1 MSSHVP
7 PVRFTPQGLQIPTE
21 TEVLN
26 GVLAD
31 FNDAFGG
38 GLNLNLETPQG
49 QLASSL
55 AAVIADK
62 NDLIAELVNQV
73 HPDYADGIMQDA
85 VAKIYFLER
94 KPATDS
100 TVDCEFT
107 GLPGTQ
113 IPQGFIVQDAD
124 GNNWTLQQPLGIP
137 AGGTVTGRLA
147 FSGSLN
153 APAHSVNRIYRSLV
167 GLDRADNPRAAVP
180 GRPQESRA
188 EFAERRRR
196 SVAVNAQG
204 TVQAVYAN
212 VFALDGVRDVYV
224 ADNPKGQSVQLGAG
238 RHTLKPHSIYV
249 AAVGGSDK
257 EIAETILRY
266 AGSGCDFN
274 GNTEI
279 TVYDENY
286 SEPKP
291 AYQVAFMR
299 PAELPVYFRIKVERG
314 AALGFQTALK
324 QAVINAFNNGQARIG
339 ATLYAI
345 GYVQPLVQAVPEVR
359 ILDVEIG
366 LSAGAMG
373 NSVAVGIDQTPIV
386 RAEHIEVVSL

>member
-55 AAVIADK
+55 AAVIANK
-62 NDLIAELVNQV
+62 NNVIAELVNQI
-73 HPDYADGIMQDA
+73 HPEYAEGVMQDA
-85 VAKIYFLER
+85 IAQIYFLQR

-100 TVDCEFT
+100 AVVCEFV

-113 IPQGFIVQDAD
+113 IPQGFIVQDSA
-124 GNNWTLQQPLGIP
+124 GNQWALQQEIGIP
-137 AGGTVTGRLA
+137 IGGKVSGTLITAGQIE
-147 FSGSLN
+147 
-153 APAHSVNRIYRSLV
+153 APAHSVNVIYQALV
-167 GLDRADNPRAAVP
+167 GLDRVDNPRPAIP
-180 GRPQESRA
+180 GRAEESRA

-196 SVAVNAQG
+196 SVAVNAHG
-204 TVQAVYAN
+204 TPQAVYAN

-224 ADNPKGQSVQLGAG
+224 IDNPKGQSVQAGATNY
-238 RHTLKPHSIYV
+238 TLKPHSIYV
-249 AAVGGSDK
+249 AAVGGDDTAV
-257 EIAETILRY
+257 AEAVLRY

-279 TVYDENY
+279 TVYDHSYND
-286 SEPKP
+286 PKP

-299 PAELPVYFRIKVERG
+299 PVELSVYFRIKIERG
-314 AALGFQTALK
+314 AFVGAETAIK
-324 QAVINAFNNGQARIG
+324 QAVIAAFKGRIG
-339 ATLYAI
+339 ANLYAI
-345 GYVQPLVQAVPEVR
+345 GYVSPVVKAVPNVHV
-359 ILDVEIG
+359 LDVEIG
-366 LSAGAMG
+366 LSAGSMG
-373 NSVAVGIDQTPIV
+373 NSVAVGIDQTPVV
-386 RAEHIEVVSL
+386 RAENIEVVSV

>member
-62 NDLIAELVNQV
+62 NNVIAELVNQI
-73 HPDYADGIMQDA
+73 HPEYAEGVMQDA
-85 VAKIYFLER
+85 IAQIYFLQR

-100 TVDCEFT
+100 AVVCEFV

-113 IPQGFIVQDAD
+113 IPQGFIVQDSA
-124 GNNWTLQQPLGIP
+124 GNQWALQQEIGIP
-137 AGGTVTGRLA
+137 IGGKVSGTLIAAGQIE
-147 FSGSLN
+147 
-153 APAHSVNRIYRSLV
+153 APAHSVNVVYQALV
-167 GLDRADNPRAAVP
+167 GLDRVDNPHPAVP
-180 GRPQESRA
+180 GRAEESRA

-196 SVAVNAQG
+196 SVAVNAHG
-204 TVQAVYAN
+204 TPQAVYAN

-224 ADNPKGQSVQLGAG
+224 IDNPKGQSVQAGATNY
-238 RHTLKPHSIYV
+238 TLKPHSIYV
-249 AAVGGSDK
+249 AAVGGDDTAV
-257 EIAETILRY
+257 AEAVLRY

-279 TVYDENY
+279 TVYDHSYND
-286 SEPKP
+286 PKP

-299 PAELPVYFRIKVERG
+299 PNELPVYFRIKIERG
-314 AALGFQTALK
+314 AFIGADAAIK
-324 QAVINAFNNGQARIG
+324 QAVINAFKGRIG
-339 ATLYAI
+339 ANLYAI
-345 GYVQPLVQAVPEVR
+345 GYVAPVVKAVPNVHV
-359 ILDVEIG
+359 LDVEIG
-366 LSAGAMG
+366 LSAGSMG
-373 NSVAVGIDQTPIV
+373 NSVAVGIDQTPVV
-386 RAEHIEVVSL
+386 RAENIEVVSV

>member
-7 PVRFTPQGLQIPTE
+7 PIRFTPQGLQIPTE

-62 NDLIAELVNQV
+62 NNVIAELVNQI
-73 HPDYADGIMQDA
+73 HPEYAEGVMQDA
-85 VAKIYFLER
+85 IAQIYFLQR

-100 TVDCEFT
+100 AVVCEFV

-113 IPQGFIVQDAD
+113 IPQGFIVQDAA
-124 GNNWTLQQPLGIP
+124 GNQWALQQEIGIP
-137 AGGTVTGRLA
+137 IGGKVSGTLIAAGQIE
-147 FSGSLN
+147 
-153 APAHSVNRIYRSLV
+153 APAHSVNVIYQALV
-167 GLDRADNPRAAVP
+167 GLDRVDNPRPAVP
-180 GRPQESRA
+180 GRAEESRA

-196 SVAVNAQG
+196 SVAINAHG
-204 TVQAVYAN
+204 TPQAVYAN

-224 ADNPKGQSVQLGAG
+224 IDNPKGQNVQAGATNY
-238 RHTLKPHSIYV
+238 TLKPHSIYV
-249 AAVGGSDK
+249 AAVGGDDTAV
-257 EIAETILRY
+257 AEAVLRY

-279 TVYDENY
+279 TVYDHSYND
-286 SEPKP
+286 PKP

-299 PAELPVYFRIKVERG
+299 PAELPVYFRIKIERG
-314 AALGFQTALK
+314 AFIGADAAIK
-324 QAVINAFNNGQARIG
+324 QAVINAFKGRIG
-339 ATLYAI
+339 ANLYAI
-345 GYVQPLVQAVPEVR
+345 RYVAPVVKAVPNVHV
-359 ILDVEIG
+359 LDVEIG
-366 LSAGAMG
+366 LSSGSMG
-373 NSVAVGIDQTPIV
+373 NFVSVGIDQTPVV
-386 RAEHIEVVSL
+386 RAENIEVVSV

>member
-62 NDLIAELVNQV
+62 NNVIAELVNQI
-73 HPDYADGIMQDA
+73 HPEYAEGVMQDA
-85 VAKIYFLER
+85 IAKIYFLQR

-100 TVDCEFT
+100 AVVCKFV

-113 IPQGFIVQDAD
+113 IPQGFIVQDSA
-124 GNNWTLQQPLGIP
+124 GNQWALQQEVGIP
-137 AGGTVTGRLA
+137 IGGKVSGTLIAAGQIE
-147 FSGSLN
+147 
-153 APAHSVNRIYRSLV
+153 APAHSVNVIYQALV
-167 GLDRADNPRAAVP
+167 GLDRVDNPRPAIP
-180 GRPQESRA
+180 GRAEESRA

-196 SVAVNAQG
+196 SVAVNAHG
-204 TVQAVYAN
+204 TPQAVYAN

-224 ADNPKGQSVQLGAG
+224 IDNPKGQSVQAGATNY
-238 RHTLKPHSIYV
+238 TLKPHSIYV
-249 AAVGGSDK
+249 AAVGGDDTAV
-257 EIAETILRY
+257 AEAVLRY

-279 TVYDENY
+279 TVYDHSYND
-286 SEPKP
+286 PKP

-299 PAELPVYFRIKVERG
+299 PAELSVYFRIKIERG
-314 AALGFQTALK
+314 AFVGAETAIK
-324 QAVINAFNNGQARIG
+324 QAVIASFKGRIG
-339 ATLYAI
+339 ANLYAI
-345 GYVQPLVQAVPEVR
+345 GYVAPVVQAVPNVHV
-359 ILDVEIG
+359 LDVEIG
-366 LSAGAMG
+366 LSAGSMG
-373 NSVAVGIDQTPIV
+373 NSVAVGIDQTPVV
-386 RAEHIEVVSL
+386 RAENIEVVSV

>member
-7 PVRFTPQGLQIPTE
+7 PIRFTPQGLQIPTE

-62 NDLIAELVNQV
+62 NNVIAELVNQI
-73 HPDYADGIMQDA
+73 HPEYAEGVMQDA
-85 VAKIYFLER
+85 IAQIYFLQR

-100 TVDCEFT
+100 AVVCEFV

-113 IPQGFIVQDAD
+113 IPQGFIVQDAA
-124 GNNWTLQQPLGIP
+124 GNQWALQQEIGIP
-137 AGGTVTGRLA
+137 ISGKVSGTLIAVGQIE
-147 FSGSLN
+147 
-153 APAHSVNRIYRSLV
+153 APAHSVNVIYQALV
-167 GLDRADNPRAAVP
+167 GLDRVDNPRPAVP
-180 GRPQESRA
+180 GRAEEGRA

-196 SVAVNAQG
+196 SVAINAHG
-204 TVQAVYAN
+204 TPQAVYAN

-224 ADNPKGQSVQLGAG
+224 IDNPKGQNVQAGATNY
-238 RHTLKPHSIYV
+238 TLKPHSIYV
-249 AAVGGSDK
+249 AAVGGDDTAV
-257 EIAETILRY
+257 AEAVLRY

-279 TVYDENY
+279 TVYDHSYND
-286 SEPKP
+286 PKP
-291 AYQVAFMR
+291 AYQVSFMR
-299 PAELPVYFRIKVERG
+299 PNELPVYFRIKIERG
-314 AALGFQTALK
+314 AFIGADAAIK
-324 QAVINAFNNGQARIG
+324 QAVINAFKGRIG
-339 ATLYAI
+339 ANLYAI
-345 GYVQPLVQAVPEVR
+345 RYVAPVVKAVPNVHV
-359 ILDVEIG
+359 LDVEIG
-366 LSAGAMG
+366 LSSGSMG
-373 NSVAVGIDQTPIV
+373 NFVSVGIDQTPVV
-386 RAEHIEVVSL
+386 RAENIEVVSV

>member
-38 GLNLNLETPQG
+38 SLNLNLETPQG

-62 NDLIAELVNQV
+62 NDLIAELVNQI

-85 VAKIYFLER
+85 IAKIYFLQR

-100 TVDCEFT
+100 AVACEFV

-113 IPQGFIVQDAD
+113 IPQGFVVQDAA
-124 GNNWTLQQPLGIP
+124 GNQWALQQEIGIP
-137 AGGTVTGRLA
+137 IGGKVSGTLIAAGQIE
-147 FSGSLN
+147 
-153 APAHSVNRIYRSLV
+153 APAHSVNVVYQALV
-167 GLDRADNPRAAVP
+167 GLDRVDNPHPAVP
-180 GRPQESRA
+180 GRAEESRA

-196 SVAVNAQG
+196 SVAINAHG
-204 TVQAVYAN
+204 TPQAVYAN

-224 ADNPKGQSVQLGAG
+224 IDNPKGQSVQVGATNY
-238 RHTLKPHSIYV
+238 TLKPHSIYV
-249 AAVGGSDK
+249 AAVGGDDTAV
-257 EIAETILRY
+257 AEAVLRY

-279 TVYDENY
+279 TVYDHSYND
-286 SEPKP
+286 PKP

-299 PAELPVYFRIKVERG
+299 PVELSVYFRIKIERG
-314 AALGFQTALK
+314 SFVGAETAIK
-324 QAVINAFNNGQARIG
+324 QAVINAFKGRIG
-339 ATLYAI
+339 ANLYAI
-345 GYVQPLVQAVPEVR
+345 GYVAPVVKAVPNVHV
-359 ILDVEIG
+359 LDVEIG
-366 LSAGAMG
+366 LSAGSMG
-373 NSVAVGIDQTPIV
+373 NSVSVGIDQTPVV
-386 RAEHIEVVSL
+386 RAENIEVVSV

>member
-62 NDLIAELVNQV
+62 NNVIAELVNQI
-73 HPDYADGIMQDA
+73 HPEYAEGVMQDA
-85 VAKIYFLER
+85 IAQIYFLQR

-100 TVDCEFT
+100 AVVCEFV

-113 IPQGFIVQDAD
+113 IPQGFIVQDSA
-124 GNNWTLQQPLGIP
+124 GNQWALQQEIGIP
-137 AGGTVTGRLA
+137 IGGKVSGTLITAGQIE
-147 FSGSLN
+147 
-153 APAHSVNRIYRSLV
+153 APAHSVNVIYQVLV
-167 GLDRADNPRAAVP
+167 GLDRVDNPRPAIP
-180 GRPQESRA
+180 GRAEESRA

-196 SVAVNAQG
+196 SVAVNAHG
-204 TVQAVYAN
+204 TPQAVYAN

-224 ADNPKGQSVQLGAG
+224 IDNPKGQSVQAGATNY
-238 RHTLKPHSIYV
+238 TLKPHSIYV
-249 AAVGGSDK
+249 AAVGGDDTAV
-257 EIAETILRY
+257 AEAVLRY

-279 TVYDENY
+279 TVYDHSYND
-286 SEPKP
+286 PKP

-299 PAELPVYFRIKVERG
+299 PAELSVYFRIKIERG
-314 AALGFQTALK
+314 AFVGAETAIK
-324 QAVINAFNNGQARIG
+324 QAVIASFKGRIG
-339 ATLYAI
+339 ANLYAI
-345 GYVQPLVQAVPEVR
+345 GYVAPVVQAVPNVHV
-359 ILDVEIG
+359 LDVEIG
-366 LSAGAMG
+366 LSAGSMG
-373 NSVAVGIDQTPIV
+373 NSVAVGIDQTPVV
-386 RAEHIEVVSL
+386 RAENIEVVSV

>member
-7 PVRFTPQGLQIPTE
+7 PIRFTPQGLQIPTE

-62 NDLIAELVNQV
+62 NNVIAELVNQI
-73 HPDYADGIMQDA
+73 HPEYAEGVMQDA
-85 VAKIYFLER
+85 IAQIYFLQR

-100 TVDCEFT
+100 AVVCEFV

-113 IPQGFIVQDAD
+113 IPQGFIVQDAA
-124 GNNWTLQQPLGIP
+124 GNQWALQQEIGIP
-137 AGGTVTGRLA
+137 ISGKVIGTLIAAGQIE
-147 FSGSLN
+147 
-153 APAHSVNRIYRSLV
+153 APAHSVNVIYQALV
-167 GLDRADNPRAAVP
+167 GLDRVDNPRPAVP
-180 GRPQESRA
+180 GRAEESRA

-196 SVAVNAQG
+196 SVAINAHG
-204 TVQAVYAN
+204 TPQAVYAN
-212 VFALDGVRDVYV
+212 VFALDEVRDVYV
-224 ADNPKGQSVQLGAG
+224 IDNPKGQNVQAGATNY
-238 RHTLKPHSIYV
+238 TLKPHSIYV
-249 AAVGGSDK
+249 AAVGGDDTAV
-257 EIAETILRY
+257 AEAVLRY

-279 TVYDENY
+279 TVYDHSYND
-286 SEPKP
+286 PKP

-299 PAELPVYFRIKVERG
+299 PNELPVYFRIKIERG
-314 AALGFQTALK
+314 AFIGADAAIK
-324 QAVINAFNNGQARIG
+324 QAVINAFKGRIG
-339 ATLYAI
+339 ANLYAI
-345 GYVQPLVQAVPEVR
+345 GYVAPVVKAVPNVHV
-359 ILDVEIG
+359 LDVEIG
-366 LSAGAMG
+366 LSAGSMG
-373 NSVAVGIDQTPIV
+373 NSVSVGIDQTPVV
-386 RAEHIEVVSL
+386 RAENIEVVSV

>member
-21 TEVLN
+21 IEVLN

-62 NDLIAELVNQV
+62 NNVIAELVNQI
-73 HPDYADGIMQDA
+73 HPEYAEGMMQDA
-85 VAKIYFLER
+85 IAQIYFLQR

-100 TVDCEFT
+100 AVVCEFV

-113 IPQGFIVQDAD
+113 IPQGFIVQDAA
-124 GNNWTLQQPLGIP
+124 GNQWALQQEIGIP
-137 AGGTVTGRLA
+137 IGGKVSGTLIAAGQIE
-147 FSGSLN
+147 
-153 APAHSVNRIYRSLV
+153 APAHSVNVVYQALV
-167 GLDRADNPRAAVP
+167 GLDRVDNPHPAVP
-180 GRPQESRA
+180 GRAEESRA

-196 SVAVNAQG
+196 SVAINAHG
-204 TVQAVYAN
+204 TPQAVYAN

-224 ADNPKGQSVQLGAG
+224 IDNPKGQNVQAGATNY
-238 RHTLKPHSIYV
+238 TLKPHSIYV
-249 AAVGGSDK
+249 AAVGGDDTAV
-257 EIAETILRY
+257 AEAVLRY

-279 TVYDENY
+279 TVYDHSYND
-286 SEPKP
+286 PKP

-299 PAELPVYFRIKVERG
+299 PNELPVYFRIKIERG
-314 AALGFQTALK
+314 AFIGADAAIK
-324 QAVINAFNNGQARIG
+324 QAVINAFKGRIG
-339 ATLYAI
+339 ANLYAI
-345 GYVQPLVQAVPEVR
+345 RYVAPVVKAVPNVHV
-359 ILDVEIG
+359 LDVEIG
-366 LSAGAMG
+366 LSSGSMG
-373 NSVAVGIDQTPIV
+373 NSVSVGIDQTPVV
-386 RAEHIEVVSL
+386 RAENIEVVSV

>member
-7 PVRFTPQGLQIPTE
+7 SVRFTPQGLQIPTE

-62 NDLIAELVNQV
+62 NNVIAELVNQI
-73 HPDYADGIMQDA
+73 HPEYAEGVMQDA
-85 VAKIYFLER
+85 IAQIYFLQR

-100 TVDCEFT
+100 AVVCEFV

-113 IPQGFIVQDAD
+113 IPQGFIVQDSA
-124 GNNWTLQQPLGIP
+124 GNQWALQQEIGIP
-137 AGGTVTGRLA
+137 IGGKVSGTLIAAGQIE
-147 FSGSLN
+147 
-153 APAHSVNRIYRSLV
+153 APAHSVNVIYQALV
-167 GLDRADNPRAAVP
+167 GLDRVDNPRPAVP
-180 GRPQESRA
+180 GRAEESRA

-196 SVAVNAQG
+196 SVAINAHG
-204 TVQAVYAN
+204 TPQAVYAN
-212 VFALDGVRDVYV
+212 VFALGGVRDVYV
-224 ADNPKGQSVQLGAG
+224 IDNPTGQNVQAGATNY
-238 RHTLKPHSIYV
+238 TLKPHSIYV
-249 AAVGGSDK
+249 AAVGGDDTAV
-257 EIAETILRY
+257 AEAVLRY

-279 TVYDENY
+279 TVYDHSYND
-286 SEPKP
+286 PKP

-299 PAELPVYFRIKVERG
+299 PNELPVYFRIKIERG
-314 AALGFQTALK
+314 AFIGADAAIK
-324 QAVINAFNNGQARIG
+324 QAVINAFKGRIG
-339 ATLYAI
+339 ANLYAI
-345 GYVQPLVQAVPEVR
+345 GYVAPVVKAVPNVHV
-359 ILDVEIG
+359 LDVEIG
-366 LSAGAMG
+366 LSAGSMG
-373 NSVAVGIDQTPIV
+373 NSVAVGIDQTPVV
-386 RAEHIEVVSL
+386 RAENIEVVSV

>member
-7 PVRFTPQGLQIPTE
+7 PIRFTPQGLQIPTE

-62 NDLIAELVNQV
+62 NNVIAELVNQI
-73 HPDYADGIMQDA
+73 HPEYAEGVMQDA
-85 VAKIYFLER
+85 IAQIYFLQR

-100 TVDCEFT
+100 AVVCEFI

-113 IPQGFIVQDAD
+113 IPQGFIVQDAA
-124 GNNWTLQQPLGIP
+124 GNQWALQQEIGIP
-137 AGGTVTGRLA
+137 ISGKVSGTLIAVGQIE
-147 FSGSLN
+147 
-153 APAHSVNRIYRSLV
+153 APAHSVNVIYQALV
-167 GLDRADNPRAAVP
+167 GLDRVDNPRPAVP
-180 GRPQESRA
+180 GRAEEGRA

-196 SVAVNAQG
+196 SVAINAHG
-204 TVQAVYAN
+204 TPQAVYAN

-224 ADNPKGQSVQLGAG
+224 IDNPKGQNVQAGATNY
-238 RHTLKPHSIYV
+238 TLKPHSIYV
-249 AAVGGSDK
+249 AAVGGDDTAV
-257 EIAETILRY
+257 AEAVLRY

-279 TVYDENY
+279 TVYDHSYND
-286 SEPKP
+286 PKP

-299 PAELPVYFRIKVERG
+299 PNELPVYFRIKIERG
-314 AALGFQTALK
+314 AFIGADAAIK
-324 QAVINAFNNGQARIG
+324 QAVINAFKGRIG
-339 ATLYAI
+339 ANLYAI
-345 GYVQPLVQAVPEVR
+345 GYVAPVVKAVPNVHV
-359 ILDVEIG
+359 LDVEIG
-366 LSAGAMG
+366 LSAGSMG
-373 NSVAVGIDQTPIV
+373 NSVSVGIDQTPVV
-386 RAEHIEVVSL
+386 RAENIEVVSV

>member
-62 NDLIAELVNQV
+62 NNLIAELVNQI
-73 HPDYADGIMQDA
+73 HPEYAEGIMQDA
-85 VAKIYFLER
+85 IAQIYFLQR

-100 TVDCEFT
+100 EVVCEFV

-113 IPQGFIVQDAD
+113 IPQGFIVQDES
-124 GNNWTLQQPLGIP
+124 GNNWTLQQDVGIP
-137 AGGTVTGRLA
+137 IGGKA
-147 FSGSLN
+147 SGVLRASGQIE
-153 APAHSVNRIYRSLV
+153 APAHSVNKIYQSLV
-167 GLDRADNPRAAVP
+167 GLDRADNPHPAVP
-180 GRPQESRA
+180 GRAQEGRA

-196 SVAVNAQG
+196 SVAVNAHG
-204 TVQAVYAN
+204 TPQAVYAN

-224 ADNPKGQSVQLGAG
+224 IDNPKGQSVQAGA
-238 RHTLKPHSIYV
+238 TNYPLKPHSIYV
-249 AAVGGSDK
+249 SAVGGGDT

-279 TVYDENY
+279 TVYDHHY
-286 SEPKP
+286 TDPKP

-299 PAELPVYFRIKVERG
+299 PAELPVYFRIKIERG
-314 AALGFQTALK
+314 AAVGAEMAIK
-324 QAVINAFNNGQARIG
+324 QAVIAAFKGRIG
-339 ATLYAI
+339 ANLYAI
-345 GYVQPLVQAVPEVR
+345 AYVAPVVQAVPNVHV
-359 ILDVEIG
+359 LGVEIG
-366 LSAGAMG
+366 LSAGSMG
-373 NSVAVGIDQTPIV
+373 NSVAVGIDQKPIV
-386 RAEHIEVVSL
+386 RAEYIEVVAV

>member
-31 FNDAFGG
+31 FNDAFSG

-62 NDLIAELVNQV
+62 NNVIAELVNQI
-73 HPDYADGIMQDA
+73 HPEYAEGVMQDA
-85 VAKIYFLER
+85 IAQIYFLQR

-100 TVDCEFT
+100 AVVCEFV

-113 IPQGFIVQDAD
+113 IPQGFVVQDAA
-124 GNNWTLQQPLGIP
+124 GNQWALQQEIGIP
-137 AGGTVTGRLA
+137 IGGKVSGTLIAAGQIE
-147 FSGSLN
+147 
-153 APAHSVNRIYRSLV
+153 APAHSVNVVYQALV
-167 GLDRADNPRAAVP
+167 GLDRADNPHPAVP
-180 GRPQESRA
+180 GRAEESRA

-196 SVAVNAQG
+196 SVAINAHG
-204 TVQAVYAN
+204 TPQAVYAN

-224 ADNPKGQSVQLGAG
+224 IDNPKGQNVQAGATNY
-238 RHTLKPHSIYV
+238 TLKPHSIYV
-249 AAVGGSDK
+249 AAVGGDDTAV
-257 EIAETILRY
+257 AEAVLRY

-279 TVYDENY
+279 TVYDHSYND
-286 SEPKP
+286 PKP

-299 PAELPVYFRIKVERG
+299 PAELPVYFRIKIERG
-314 AALGFQTALK
+314 AFIGADVAIK
-324 QAVINAFNNGQARIG
+324 QAVINAFKGRIG
-339 ATLYAI
+339 ANLYAI
-345 GYVQPLVQAVPEVR
+345 GYVAPVVKAVPNVHV
-359 ILDVEIG
+359 LDVEIG
-366 LSAGAMG
+366 LSADSMG
-373 NSVAVGIDQTPIV
+373 NSVSVGIDQMPVV
-386 RAEHIEVVSL
+386 RAENIEVVSV

>member
-62 NDLIAELVNQV
+62 NNVIAELVNQI
-73 HPDYADGIMQDA
+73 HPEYAEGVMQDA
-85 VAKIYFLER
+85 IAQIYFLQR

-100 TVDCEFT
+100 AVVCEFV

-113 IPQGFIVQDAD
+113 IPQGFIVQDSA
-124 GNNWTLQQPLGIP
+124 GNQWALQQEVGIP
-137 AGGTVTGRLA
+137 IGGKVSGTLIAAGQIE
-147 FSGSLN
+147 
-153 APAHSVNRIYRSLV
+153 APAHSVNVIYQALV
-167 GLDRADNPRAAVP
+167 GLDRVDNPRPAIP
-180 GRPQESRA
+180 GRAEESRA

-196 SVAVNAQG
+196 SVAVNAHG
-204 TVQAVYAN
+204 TPQAVYAN

-224 ADNPKGQSVQLGAG
+224 IDNPKGQSVQAGATNY
-238 RHTLKPHSIYV
+238 TLKPHSIYV
-249 AAVGGSDK
+249 AAVGGDDTAV
-257 EIAETILRY
+257 AEAVLRY

-279 TVYDENY
+279 TVYDHSYND
-286 SEPKP
+286 PKP

-299 PAELPVYFRIKVERG
+299 PAELSVYFRIKIERG
-314 AALGFQTALK
+314 AFVGAETAIK
-324 QAVINAFNNGQARIG
+324 QAVIASFKGRIG
-339 ATLYAI
+339 ANLYAI
-345 GYVQPLVQAVPEVR
+345 GYVAPVVQAVPNVHV
-359 ILDVEIG
+359 LDVEIG
-366 LSAGAMG
+366 LSAGSMG
-373 NSVAVGIDQTPIV
+373 NSVAVGIDQTPVV
-386 RAEHIEVVSL
+386 RAENIEVVSV

>member
-7 PVRFTPQGLQIPTE
+7 SVRFTPQGLQIPTE

-62 NDLIAELVNQV
+62 NNVIAELVNQI
-73 HPDYADGIMQDA
+73 HPEYAEGVMQDA
-85 VAKIYFLER
+85 IAQIYFLQR

-100 TVDCEFT
+100 AVMCEFV

-113 IPQGFIVQDAD
+113 IPQGFIVQDAA
-124 GNNWTLQQPLGIP
+124 GNQWALQQEIGIP
-137 AGGTVTGRLA
+137 IGGKVSGTLIAAGQIE
-147 FSGSLN
+147 
-153 APAHSVNRIYRSLV
+153 APAHSVNVIYQALV
-167 GLDRADNPRAAVP
+167 GLDRVDNPRPAIP
-180 GRPQESRA
+180 GRAEESRA

-196 SVAVNAQG
+196 SVAVNAHG
-204 TVQAVYAN
+204 TPQAVYAN

-224 ADNPKGQSVQLGAG
+224 IDNPKGQSVQAGATNY
-238 RHTLKPHSIYV
+238 TLKPHSIYV
-249 AAVGGSDK
+249 AAVGGDDTAV
-257 EIAETILRY
+257 AEAVLRY
-266 AGSGCDFN
+266 AGCGCDFN

-279 TVYDENY
+279 TVYDHSYND
-286 SEPKP
+286 PKP

-299 PAELPVYFRIKVERG
+299 PAELSVYFRIKIERG
-314 AALGFQTALK
+314 AFVGAETAIK
-324 QAVINAFNNGQARIG
+324 QAVIASFKGRIG
-339 ATLYAI
+339 ANLYAI
-345 GYVQPLVQAVPEVR
+345 GYVAPVVQAVPNVHV
-359 ILDVEIG
+359 LDVEIG
-366 LSAGAMG
+366 LSAGSMG
-373 NSVAVGIDQTPIV
+373 NSVAVGIDQTPVV
-386 RAEHIEVVSL
+386 RAENIEVVSV

>member
-62 NDLIAELVNQV
+62 NNVIAELVNQI
-73 HPDYADGIMQDA
+73 HPEYAEGVMQDA
-85 VAKIYFLER
+85 IAQIYFLQR

-100 TVDCEFT
+100 AVVCEFV

-113 IPQGFIVQDAD
+113 IPQGFIVQDAA
-124 GNNWTLQQPLGIP
+124 GNQWALQQEIGIP
-137 AGGTVTGRLA
+137 ISGKVNGTLIAAGQIE
-147 FSGSLN
+147 
-153 APAHSVNRIYRSLV
+153 APAHSVNVIYQALV
-167 GLDRADNPRAAVP
+167 GLDRVDNPRPAVP
-180 GRPQESRA
+180 GRAEESRA

-196 SVAVNAQG
+196 SVAINAHG
-204 TVQAVYAN
+204 TPQAVYAN

-224 ADNPKGQSVQLGAG
+224 IDNPKGQNVQAGATNY
-238 RHTLKPHSIYV
+238 TLKPHSIYV
-249 AAVGGSDK
+249 AAVGGDATAV
-257 EIAETILRY
+257 AETVLRY

-279 TVYDENY
+279 TVYDHSYND
-286 SEPKP
+286 PKP

-299 PAELPVYFRIKVERG
+299 PNELPVYFRIKIERG
-314 AALGFQTALK
+314 AFIGADAAIK
-324 QAVINAFNNGQARIG
+324 QAVINAFKGRIG
-339 ATLYAI
+339 ANLYAI
-345 GYVQPLVQAVPEVR
+345 RYVAPVVQAVPNVHV
-359 ILDVEIG
+359 LDVEIG
-366 LSAGAMG
+366 LSAGSMG
-373 NSVAVGIDQTPIV
+373 NSVSVGIDQTPVV
-386 RAEHIEVVSL
+386 RAENIEVVSI

>member
-7 PVRFTPQGLQIPTE
+7 PIRFTPQGLQIPTE

-62 NDLIAELVNQV
+62 NNVIAELVNQI
-73 HPDYADGIMQDA
+73 HPEYAEGVMQDA
-85 VAKIYFLER
+85 IAQIYFLQR

-100 TVDCEFT
+100 AVVCEFV

-113 IPQGFIVQDAD
+113 IPQGFIVQDAA
-124 GNNWTLQQPLGIP
+124 GNQWALQQEIGIP
-137 AGGTVTGRLA
+137 ISGKVSGTLIAAGQIE
-147 FSGSLN
+147 
-153 APAHSVNRIYRSLV
+153 APSHSVNVIYQALV
-167 GLDRADNPRAAVP
+167 GLDRVDNPRPAVP
-180 GRPQESRA
+180 GRAEEGRA

-196 SVAVNAQG
+196 SVAINAYG
-204 TVQAVYAN
+204 TPQAVYAN

-224 ADNPKGQSVQLGAG
+224 IDNPKGQNVQAGATNY
-238 RHTLKPHSIYV
+238 TLKPHSIYV
-249 AAVGGSDK
+249 AAVGGDDTAV
-257 EIAETILRY
+257 AEAVLRY

-279 TVYDENY
+279 TVYDHSYND
-286 SEPKP
+286 PKP

-299 PAELPVYFRIKVERG
+299 PNELPVYFRIKIERG
-314 AALGFQTALK
+314 AFIGADAAIK
-324 QAVINAFNNGQARIG
+324 QAVINAFKGRIG
-339 ATLYAI
+339 ANLYAI
-345 GYVQPLVQAVPEVR
+345 GYVAPVVKAVPNVHV
-359 ILDVEIG
+359 LDVEIG
-366 LSAGAMG
+366 LSTGSMG
-373 NSVAVGIDQTPIV
+373 NSVSVGIDQTPVV
-386 RAEHIEVVSL
+386 RAENIEVVSV

>member
-7 PVRFTPQGLQIPTE
+7 PIRFTPQGLQIPTE

-62 NDLIAELVNQV
+62 NNVIAELVNQI
-73 HPDYADGIMQDA
+73 HPEYAEGVMQDA
-85 VAKIYFLER
+85 IAQIYFLQR

-100 TVDCEFT
+100 AVVCEFV

-113 IPQGFIVQDAD
+113 IPQGFIVQDSA
-124 GNNWTLQQPLGIP
+124 GNQWALQQEIGIP
-137 AGGTVTGRLA
+137 IGGKVSGTLIAAGQIE
-147 FSGSLN
+147 
-153 APAHSVNRIYRSLV
+153 APAHSVNVIYQALV
-167 GLDRADNPRAAVP
+167 GLDRVDNPRPAVP
-180 GRPQESRA
+180 GRAEESRA

-196 SVAVNAQG
+196 SVAINAHG
-204 TVQAVYAN
+204 TPQAVYAN

-224 ADNPKGQSVQLGAG
+224 IDNPKGQSIQAGATNY
-238 RHTLKPHSIYV
+238 TLKPHSIYV
-249 AAVGGSDK
+249 AAVGGDDTAV
-257 EIAETILRY
+257 AEAVLRY

-279 TVYDENY
+279 TVYDHSYND
-286 SEPKP
+286 PKP

-299 PAELPVYFRIKVERG
+299 PNELPVYFRIKIERG
-314 AALGFQTALK
+314 AFIGADAAIK
-324 QAVINAFNNGQARIG
+324 QAVINAFKGRIG
-339 ATLYAI
+339 ANLYAI
-345 GYVQPLVQAVPEVR
+345 GYVAPVVKAVPNVHV
-359 ILDVEIG
+359 LDVEIG
-366 LSAGAMG
+366 LSAGSMG
-373 NSVAVGIDQTPIV
+373 NSVSVGIDQTPVV
-386 RAEHIEVVSL
+386 RAENIEVVSV

>member
-38 GLNLNLETPQG
+38 SLNLNLETPQG

-62 NDLIAELVNQV
+62 NNVIAELVNQI
-73 HPDYADGIMQDA
+73 HPEYAEGVMQDA
-85 VAKIYFLER
+85 IAQIYFLQR
-94 KPATDS
+94 KHATDS
-100 TVDCEFT
+100 AVVCEFV

-113 IPQGFIVQDAD
+113 IPQGFIVQDAA
-124 GNNWTLQQPLGIP
+124 GNQWALQQEIGIP
-137 AGGTVTGRLA
+137 IGGKVNGTLIAAGQIEA
-147 FSGSLN
+147 H
-153 APAHSVNRIYRSLV
+153 AHSVNVVYQALV
-167 GLDRADNPRAAVP
+167 GLDRVDNPHPAVP
-180 GRPQESRA
+180 GRAEESRA

-196 SVAVNAQG
+196 SVAINAHG
-204 TVQAVYAN
+204 TPQAVYAN

-224 ADNPKGQSVQLGAG
+224 IDNPKGQNVQAGATNY
-238 RHTLKPHSIYV
+238 TLKPHSIYV
-249 AAVGGSDK
+249 AAVGGDDTAV
-257 EIAETILRY
+257 AEAVLRY

-279 TVYDENY
+279 TVYDHSYND
-286 SEPKP
+286 PKP

-299 PAELPVYFRIKVERG
+299 PVELSVYFRIKIERG
-314 AALGFQTALK
+314 SFVGAETAIK
-324 QAVINAFNNGQARIG
+324 QAVINAFKGRIG
-339 ATLYAI
+339 ANLYAI
-345 GYVQPLVQAVPEVR
+345 GYVAPVVKAVPNVHV
-359 ILDVEIG
+359 LDVEIG
-366 LSAGAMG
+366 LSAGSMG
-373 NSVAVGIDQTPIV
+373 NSVSVGIDQTPVV
-386 RAEHIEVVSL
+386 RAENIEVVSV

>member
-7 PVRFTPQGLQIPTE
+7 PIRFTPQGLQIPTE

-62 NDLIAELVNQV
+62 NNVIAELVNQI
-73 HPDYADGIMQDA
+73 HPEYAEGMMQDA
-85 VAKIYFLER
+85 IAQIYFLQR

-100 TVDCEFT
+100 AVVCEFV

-113 IPQGFIVQDAD
+113 IPQGFVVQDAA
-124 GNNWTLQQPLGIP
+124 GNQWALQQEIGIP
-137 AGGTVTGRLA
+137 IGGKVSGTLIAAGQIE
-147 FSGSLN
+147 
-153 APAHSVNRIYRSLV
+153 APAHSVNVIYQTLV
-167 GLDRADNPRAAVP
+167 GLDRVDNPHPAVP
-180 GRPQESRA
+180 GRAEESRA

-196 SVAVNAQG
+196 SVAVNAHG
-204 TVQAVYAN
+204 TPQAVYAN

-224 ADNPKGQSVQLGAG
+224 IDNPKGQSVQAGATNY
-238 RHTLKPHSIYV
+238 TLKPHSIYV
-249 AAVGGSDK
+249 AAVGGDDTAV
-257 EIAETILRY
+257 AEAVLRY

-279 TVYDENY
+279 TVYDHSYND
-286 SEPKP
+286 PKP

-299 PAELPVYFRIKVERG
+299 PNELPVYFRIKIERG
-314 AALGFQTALK
+314 AFIGADAAIK
-324 QAVINAFNNGQARIG
+324 QAVINAFKGRIG
-339 ATLYAI
+339 ANLYAI
-345 GYVQPLVQAVPEVR
+345 GYVAPVVKAVPNVHV
-359 ILDVEIG
+359 LDVEIG
-366 LSAGAMG
+366 LSTGSMG
-373 NSVAVGIDQTPIV
+373 NSVSVGIDQTPV
-386 RAEHIEVVSL
+386 ARAENIEVVSV

>member
-1 MSSHVP
+1 MSSHVTP
-7 PVRFTPQGLQIPTE
+7 IRFTPQGLQIPTE

-62 NDLIAELVNQV
+62 NNVIAELVNQI
-73 HPDYADGIMQDA
+73 HPEYAEGVMQDA
-85 VAKIYFLER
+85 IAQIYFLQR

-100 TVDCEFT
+100 AVVCEFV

-113 IPQGFIVQDAD
+113 IPQGFIVQDSA
-124 GNNWTLQQPLGIP
+124 GNQWALQQEIGIP
-137 AGGTVTGRLA
+137 IGGKVSGTLIAAGQIE
-147 FSGSLN
+147 
-153 APAHSVNRIYRSLV
+153 APAHSVNVIYQALV
-167 GLDRADNPRAAVP
+167 GLDRVDNPRPAVP
-180 GRPQESRA
+180 GRAEESRA

-196 SVAVNAQG
+196 SVAINAHG
-204 TVQAVYAN
+204 TPQAVYAN

-224 ADNPKGQSVQLGAG
+224 IDNPKDQNVQAGATNY
-238 RHTLKPHSIYV
+238 TLKPHSIYV
-249 AAVGGSDK
+249 AAVGGDDTAV
-257 EIAETILRY
+257 AEAVLRY

-279 TVYDENY
+279 TVYDHSYND
-286 SEPKP
+286 PKP

-299 PAELPVYFRIKVERG
+299 PNELPVYFRIKIERG
-314 AALGFQTALK
+314 AFIGADAAIK
-324 QAVINAFNNGQARIG
+324 QAVINAFKGRIG
-339 ATLYAI
+339 ANLYAI
-345 GYVQPLVQAVPEVR
+345 GYVAPVVKAVPNVHV
-359 ILDVEIG
+359 LDVEIG
-366 LSAGAMG
+366 LSAGSMG
-373 NSVAVGIDQTPIV
+373 NSVSVGIDQTPVV
-386 RAEHIEVVSL
+386 RAENIEVVSV

>member
-62 NDLIAELVNQV
+62 NNVIAELVNQI
-73 HPDYADGIMQDA
+73 HPEYAEGVMQDA
-85 VAKIYFLER
+85 IAQIYFLQR

-100 TVDCEFT
+100 AVVCEFV

-113 IPQGFIVQDAD
+113 IPQGFVVQDAA
-124 GNNWTLQQPLGIP
+124 GNQWALQQEIGIP
-137 AGGTVTGRLA
+137 IGGKVSGTLIAAGQIE
-147 FSGSLN
+147 
-153 APAHSVNRIYRSLV
+153 APAHSVNVVYQALV
-167 GLDRADNPRAAVP
+167 GLDRVDNPHPAVP
-180 GRPQESRA
+180 GRAEESRA

-196 SVAVNAQG
+196 SVAINAHG
-204 TVQAVYAN
+204 TPQAVYAN

-224 ADNPKGQSVQLGAG
+224 IDNPKGQNVQAGATNY
-238 RHTLKPHSIYV
+238 TLKPHSIYV
-249 AAVGGSDK
+249 AAVGGDDTAV
-257 EIAETILRY
+257 AEAVLRY

-279 TVYDENY
+279 TVYDHSYND
-286 SEPKP
+286 PKP

-299 PAELPVYFRIKVERG
+299 PNELPVYFRIKIERG
-314 AALGFQTALK
+314 AFIGADTAIK
-324 QAVINAFNNGQARIG
+324 QAVINAFKGRIG
-339 ATLYAI
+339 ANLYAI
-345 GYVQPLVQAVPEVR
+345 GYVAPVVKAVPNVHV
-359 ILDVEIG
+359 LDVEIG
-366 LSAGAMG
+366 LSAGSMG
-373 NSVAVGIDQTPIV
+373 NSVAVGIDQTPVV
-386 RAEHIEVVSL
+386 RAENIEVVSV

>member
-62 NDLIAELVNQV
+62 NNVIAELVNQI
-73 HPDYADGIMQDA
+73 HPEYAEGVMQDA
-85 VAKIYFLER
+85 IAQIYFLQR

-100 TVDCEFT
+100 AVVCEFV

-113 IPQGFIVQDAD
+113 IPQGFIVQDAA
-124 GNNWTLQQPLGIP
+124 GNQWALQQEIGIP
-137 AGGTVTGRLA
+137 ISGKVIGTLIAAGQIE
-147 FSGSLN
+147 
-153 APAHSVNRIYRSLV
+153 APAHSVNVIYQALV
-167 GLDRADNPRAAVP
+167 GLDRVDNPRPAVP
-180 GRPQESRA
+180 GRAEESRA

-196 SVAVNAQG
+196 SVAINAHG
-204 TVQAVYAN
+204 TPQAVYAN

-224 ADNPKGQSVQLGAG
+224 IDNPKGQNVQAGATNY
-238 RHTLKPHSIYV
+238 TLKPHSIYV
-249 AAVGGSDK
+249 AAVGGDDTAV
-257 EIAETILRY
+257 AEAVLRY

-279 TVYDENY
+279 TVYDHSYND
-286 SEPKP
+286 PKP

-299 PAELPVYFRIKVERG
+299 PNELPVYFRIKIERG
-314 AALGFQTALK
+314 AFIGADAAIK
-324 QAVINAFNNGQARIG
+324 QAVINAFKGRIG
-339 ATLYAI
+339 ANLYAI
-345 GYVQPLVQAVPEVR
+345 GYVAPVVKAVPNVHV
-359 ILDVEIG
+359 LDVEIG
-366 LSAGAMG
+366 LSAGSMG
-373 NSVAVGIDQTPIV
+373 NSVSVGIDQTPVV
-386 RAEHIEVVSL
+386 RAENIEVVSV

>member
-62 NDLIAELVNQV
+62 NNVIAELVNQI
-73 HPDYADGIMQDA
+73 HPEYAEGVMQDA
-85 VAKIYFLER
+85 IAQIYFLQR

-100 TVDCEFT
+100 AVVCEFV

-113 IPQGFIVQDAD
+113 IPQGFVVQDAA
-124 GNNWTLQQPLGIP
+124 GNQWALQQEIGIP
-137 AGGTVTGRLA
+137 IGGKVSGTLIAAGQIE
-147 FSGSLN
+147 
-153 APAHSVNRIYRSLV
+153 APTHSVNVVYQALV
-167 GLDRADNPRAAVP
+167 GLDRVDNPHPAVP
-180 GRPQESRA
+180 GRAEESRA

-196 SVAVNAQG
+196 SVAVNAHG
-204 TVQAVYAN
+204 TPQAVYAN

-224 ADNPKGQSVQLGAG
+224 IDNPKGQSVQAGATNY
-238 RHTLKPHSIYV
+238 TLKPHSIYV
-249 AAVGGSDK
+249 AAVGGDDTVV
-257 EIAETILRY
+257 AETVLRY

-279 TVYDENY
+279 TVYDHSYND
-286 SEPKP
+286 PKP

-299 PAELPVYFRIKVERG
+299 PNELPVYFRIKIERG
-314 AALGFQTALK
+314 AFIGADTAIK
-324 QAVINAFNNGQARIG
+324 QAVIAAFKGRIG
-339 ATLYAI
+339 ANLYAI
-345 GYVQPLVQAVPEVR
+345 GYVAPVVKAVPNVHV
-359 ILDVEIG
+359 LDVEIG
-366 LSAGAMG
+366 LSAGSMG
-373 NSVAVGIDQTPIV
+373 NSVTVGIDQIPVV
-386 RAEHIEVVSL
+386 RAENIEVVSV

>member
-62 NDLIAELVNQV
+62 NNVIAELVNQI
-73 HPDYADGIMQDA
+73 HPEYAEGVMQDA
-85 VAKIYFLER
+85 IAQIYFLQR

-100 TVDCEFT
+100 AVVCEFV

-113 IPQGFIVQDAD
+113 IPQGFIVQDAA
-124 GNNWTLQQPLGIP
+124 GNQWALQQEIGIP
-137 AGGTVTGRLA
+137 IGGKVSGTLIAAGQIE
-147 FSGSLN
+147 
-153 APAHSVNRIYRSLV
+153 APAHSVNVVYQALV
-167 GLDRADNPRAAVP
+167 GLDRVDNPHPAVP
-180 GRPQESRA
+180 GRAEESRA

-196 SVAVNAQG
+196 SVAINAHG
-204 TVQAVYAN
+204 TPQAVYAN

-224 ADNPKGQSVQLGAG
+224 IDNPKGQNVQAGATNY
-238 RHTLKPHSIYV
+238 TLKPHSIYV
-249 AAVGGSDK
+249 AAVGGDDTAV
-257 EIAETILRY
+257 AEAVLRY

-279 TVYDENY
+279 TVYDHSYND
-286 SEPKP
+286 PKP

-299 PAELPVYFRIKVERG
+299 PNELPVYFRIKIERG
-314 AALGFQTALK
+314 AFIGADTAIK
-324 QAVINAFNNGQARIG
+324 QAVINAFKGRIG
-339 ATLYAI
+339 ANLYAI
-345 GYVQPLVQAVPEVR
+345 GYVAPVVQAVPNVHV
-359 ILDVEIG
+359 LDVEIG
-366 LSAGAMG
+366 LSAGSMG
-373 NSVAVGIDQTPIV
+373 NYVAVGIDQTPVV
-386 RAEHIEVVSL
+386 RAENIEVVSV

>member
-7 PVRFTPQGLQIPTE
+7 LVRFTPQGLQIPTE

-62 NDLIAELVNQV
+62 NNVIAELVNQI
-73 HPDYADGIMQDA
+73 HPEYAEGVMQDA
-85 VAKIYFLER
+85 IAQIYFLQR

-100 TVDCEFT
+100 AVVCEFV

-113 IPQGFIVQDAD
+113 IPQGFIVQDSA
-124 GNNWTLQQPLGIP
+124 GNQWALQQEIGIP
-137 AGGTVTGRLA
+137 IGGKVSGTLIAAGQIE
-147 FSGSLN
+147 
-153 APAHSVNRIYRSLV
+153 APAHSVNTIYQALV
-167 GLDRADNPRAAVP
+167 GLDRVDNPHPAVP
-180 GRPQESRA
+180 GRAEESRA

-196 SVAVNAQG
+196 SVAVNAHG
-204 TVQAVYAN
+204 TPQAVYAN

-224 ADNPKGQSVQLGAG
+224 IDNPKGQSVQAGATNY
-238 RHTLKPHSIYV
+238 TLKPHSIYV
-249 AAVGGSDK
+249 AAVGGDDTAV
-257 EIAETILRY
+257 AEAVLRY

-279 TVYDENY
+279 TVYDHSYND
-286 SEPKP
+286 PKP

-299 PAELPVYFRIKVERG
+299 PVELSVYFRIKIERG
-314 AALGFQTALK
+314 AFVGAETAIK
-324 QAVINAFNNGQARIG
+324 QAVIAAFKGRIG
-339 ATLYAI
+339 ANLYAI
-345 GYVQPLVQAVPEVR
+345 GYVAPVVKAVPNVHV
-359 ILDVEIG
+359 LDVEIG
-366 LSAGAMG
+366 LSTGSMG
-373 NSVAVGIDQTPIV
+373 NSVSVGIDQTPV
-386 RAEHIEVVSL
+386 ARAENIEVVSV

>member
-21 TEVLN
+21 IEVLN

-62 NDLIAELVNQV
+62 NNVIAELVNQI
-73 HPDYADGIMQDA
+73 HPEYAEGVMQDA
-85 VAKIYFLER
+85 IAQIYFLQR

-100 TVDCEFT
+100 AVVCEFV

-113 IPQGFIVQDAD
+113 IPQGFIVQDAA
-124 GNNWTLQQPLGIP
+124 GNQWTLQQEIGIP
-137 AGGTVTGRLA
+137 IGGKVNGTLIAAGQIE
-147 FSGSLN
+147 
-153 APAHSVNRIYRSLV
+153 APAHSVNVVYQALV
-167 GLDRADNPRAAVP
+167 GLDRVDNPHPAVP
-180 GRPQESRA
+180 GRAEESRA

-196 SVAVNAQG
+196 SVAINAHG
-204 TVQAVYAN
+204 TPQAVYAN

-224 ADNPKGQSVQLGAG
+224 IDNPKGQSVQAGATNY
-238 RHTLKPHSIYV
+238 TLKPHSIYV
-249 AAVGGSDK
+249 AAVGGDDTAV
-257 EIAETILRY
+257 AEAVLRY

-279 TVYDENY
+279 TVYDHRY
-286 SEPKP
+286 SDPKP

-299 PAELPVYFRIKVERG
+299 PNELPVYFRIKIERG
-314 AALGFQTALK
+314 AFIGADTAIK
-324 QAVINAFNNGQARIG
+324 QAVINAFKGRIG
-339 ATLYAI
+339 ANLYAI
-345 GYVQPLVQAVPEVR
+345 GYVAPVVQAVPNVHV
-359 ILDVEIG
+359 LDVEIG
-366 LSAGAMG
+366 LSAGSMG
-373 NSVAVGIDQTPIV
+373 NSVAVGIDQTPVV
-386 RAEHIEVVSL
+386 RAENIEVVSV

>member
-7 PVRFTPQGLQIPTE
+7 PIRFTPQGLQIPTE

-62 NDLIAELVNQV
+62 NNVIAELVNQI
-73 HPDYADGIMQDA
+73 HPEYAEGVMQDA
-85 VAKIYFLER
+85 IAQIYFLQR

-100 TVDCEFT
+100 AVVCEFV

-113 IPQGFIVQDAD
+113 IPQGFIVQDAA
-124 GNNWTLQQPLGIP
+124 GNQWALQQEIGIP
-137 AGGTVTGRLA
+137 IGGKVSGTLIAAGQIE
-147 FSGSLN
+147 
-153 APAHSVNRIYRSLV
+153 APAHSVNVVYQALV
-167 GLDRADNPRAAVP
+167 GLDRVDNPHPAVSGRAE
-180 GRPQESRA
+180 ESRA

-196 SVAVNAQG
+196 SVAINAHG
-204 TVQAVYAN
+204 TPQAVYAN

-224 ADNPKGQSVQLGAG
+224 IDNPKGQSIQAGATNY
-238 RHTLKPHSIYV
+238 TLKPHSIYV
-249 AAVGGSDK
+249 AAVGGDDTAV
-257 EIAETILRY
+257 AEAVLRY

-279 TVYDENY
+279 TVYDHSYND
-286 SEPKP
+286 PKP

-299 PAELPVYFRIKVERG
+299 PNELPVYFRIKIERG
-314 AALGFQTALK
+314 AFIGADAAIK
-324 QAVINAFNNGQARIG
+324 QAIINAFKGRIG
-339 ATLYAI
+339 ANLYAI
-345 GYVQPLVQAVPEVR
+345 GYVAPVVQAVPNVHV
-359 ILDVEIG
+359 LDVEIG
-366 LSAGAMG
+366 LSAGSVG
-373 NSVAVGIDQTPIV
+373 NSVAVGIDQTPVV
-386 RAEHIEVVSL
+386 RAENIEVVSV